1 MCILILI
8 IILKS
13 IKMKKYVLLLV
24 MFFITIDGKSQEL
37 IISKQGS
44 QIIYN
49 SSEKRITK
57 VAAQTKRIVCSNQ
70 TSYIDKITYYS
81 NQIDQN
87 LEVTVDYDFFQ
98 GIQNPN
104 NSNVWVF
111 MERRQI
117 GASFNLKIFDKKTGE
132 TQIILSVDN
141 TSRQKM
147 AFKPIAWSNNSNEI
161 FVEGLFLDTSDE
173 HEGIWKLNLENQ
185 KLTKIEIPEKIM
197 RTPLLSPDRNSFYY
211 LGTLDTKIDILHG
224 NTNIVYE
231 YNLLNNDSKTIT
243 QSKGNSFVIN
253 GWKNKITNKLTSL
266 IQSKVSSL
274 EYYLPWDF
282 GTDLCVSRHGTP
294 EPTGAHV
301 NQGRCGF
308 FTNAGGHHGY
318 PAVDFAT
325 SQTSNDNVRAA
336 AAGTVSFAGISSSLT
351 SGYGRLVIILH
362 SDGTRTYYGHNSS
375 ILVSENQTVT
385 KGQVIAL
392 EGTTGGSTGDHIHF
406 EWREAGGNASTMGT
420 FTGIGQPRQDF
431 IYRSNNSIT
440 PVNTPIAVSPAAGA
454 TNIGLPITF
463 SYTTPV
469 NANAFRIQVSTSNTG
484 WNDTNGFTT
493 DTAPNATVVV
503 NASITGL
510 SFNWAEGVAGI
521 FEGPKASKTYY
532 YTVRSFDTTTG
543 TSKYTVVK
551 SFSTIFGVQP
561 ALPLN
566 AASVT
571 KPVTVSWTS
580 TTASASYRL
589 QISKVNS
596 GWTATNGF
604 TTDANPTANVPVNY
618 SAANLLSYA
627 WPNSGTTTANQ
638 PVVGAT
644 YYWTVRLFST
654 ATGSSLYSPVRSFT
668 ISGTARMQNAIKNEV
683 RMFPNPSNGE
693 ISVSYESKSE
703 NAEMFLY
710 DLKGNQVFSK
720 KYLTQKGETTLKE
733 TVFGLIEG
741 NYILKII
748 DGENILSQNV
758 IIQNK

>member
-1 MCILILI
+1 
-8 IILKS
+8 
-13 IKMKKYVLLLV
+13 MKKYVLLLV
-24 MFFITIDGKSQEL
+24 MFFITFDGKSQEL
-37 IISKQGS
+37 IISKKEG
-44 QIIYN
+44 QIKYN
-49 SSEKRITK
+49 SSDKTITNISSQGNK
-57 VAAQTKRIVCSNQ
+57 IVSSNL
-70 TSYIDKITYYS
+70 TSYIDKISFYP

-98 GIQNPN
+98 GIQNPF
-104 NSNVWVF
+104 NSSVWVYL
-111 MERRQI
+111 ERKQI
-117 GASFNLKIFDKKTGE
+117 GASFNLKMYDKSTGE
-132 TQIILSVDN
+132 TKIIFSVDN

-147 AFKPIAWSNNSNEI
+147 AFKPIAWTENTNEL
-161 FVEGLFLDTSDE
+161 FVEGLFLDTADE

-185 KLTKIEIPEKIM
+185 KLTKIEIPVKSM
-197 RTPLLSPDRNSFYY
+197 RTPLLSPYRNSFYY
-211 LGTLDTKIDILHG
+211 LGSLDSKMDILHG
-224 NTNIVYE
+224 NTDVVYE
-231 YNLLNNDSKTIT
+231 YNLLNNNLKTIT

-253 GWKNKITNKLTSL
+253 GWKNAISNIVNPS
-266 IQSKVSSL
+266 IQSKVSAL
-274 EYYLPWDF
+274 EYFLPWDF

-294 EPTGAHV
+294 EPSGPHV

-336 AAGTVSFAGISSSLT
+336 AAGVVSFAGISSSLT
-351 SGYGRLVIILH
+351 SGYGRLVILLH

-431 IYRSNNSIT
+431 IYRSNNSVVPINT
-440 PVNTPIAVSPAAGA
+440 PVTVSPASGA
-454 TNIGLPITF
+454 TNVGLPITF

-469 NANAFRIQVSTSNTG
+469 NANAFRIQVSTSNLG
-484 WNDTNGFTT
+484 WTDTNGFTT
-493 DTAPNATVVV
+493 DAAPNSTVVV

-510 SFNWAEGVAGI
+510 SFNWAEGVAGA
-521 FEGPKASKTYY
+521 FEGPKSSKTYY
-532 YTVRSFDTTTG
+532 YTVRSYDTNTG
-543 TSKYTVVK
+543 TSKYSAVK
-551 SFSTIFGVQP
+551 SFSTVFGVQP
-561 ALPLN
+561 TLPPN
-566 AASVT
+566 AANVT
-571 KPVTVSWTS
+571 SPVTVSWTS

-596 GWTATNGF
+596 GWTAANGF
-604 TTDANPTANVPVNY
+604 TTDVNPTATVPVNY
-618 SAANLLSYA
+618 SVANLLSYA
-627 WPNSGTTTANQ
+627 WPNAGTTTANL
-638 PVVGAT
+638 PVVGST
-644 YYWTVRLFST
+644 YYWTVRLYST
-654 ATGSSLYSPVRSFT
+654 ATGSSNYSPVRSFT
-668 ISGTARMQNAIKNEV
+668 ISSVAKMQTSLKNQV
-683 RMFPNPSNGE
+683 LMFPNPSNGE
-693 ISVSYESKSE
+693 MSVSYESKSE

-710 DLKGNQVFSK
+710 DLKGNLVFSK
-720 KYLTQKGETTLKE
+720 KYQTQKGEIILKE

-758 IIQNK
+758 IIKSK